1 MNKHLYVFNC
11 LLSVKLNLNDIYCIV
26 FNEYKKFLFFI
37 FIKIYEILVKF
48 FNSFDLSQKYMI
60 SPNDDSSEIE
70 LMVKLNT
77 KEESDS
83 FADEDEQSKNKKLK
97 HYAFDSEKEVIE

>member
-11 LLSVKLNLNDIYCIV
+11 LLSLELNLNDIYRIV